1 MKNVKYLGTL
11 IFETSKKEKEAQVG
25 VVTGLAYTQY
35 GGDILPIEV
44 KSGKYRSHAS
54 LDKFSTKFADRI
66 GERIILYTKDVAE
79 RDGVIHLPIYMA
91 MFL

>member
-1 MKNVKYLGTL
+1 MVYFL
-11 IFETSKKEKEAQVG
+11 IRKDGAV
-25 VVTGLAYTQY
+25 
-35 GGDILPIEV
+35 IPIEV
-44 KSGKYRSHAS
+44 KSGKHRSHAS

-79 RDGVIHLPIYMA
+79 RDGVINLPIYMA